1 MIAVRLVG
9 LVFGAAVVTAANAAS
24 QQPGRFQSVRGLVRD
39 TAGVPL
45 ESAEVLLGRYRAL
58 TNAQGTF
65 RLDSIPIGQYPITV
79 RLPGY
84 LAARSRVGVVATE
97 PTRLEYYLYPA
108 PPVLPEIV
116 VEGRRT
122 GIYGSVGDTSFRAL
136 EGATVQVLGNR
147 GGTALSDSMGRFAFP
162 DADHGVYL
170 VRATMPG
177 YGERRIFVEVPRGKG
192 KELSVLLAPAAAW
205 RTSRIVEQALQ
216 DLDRRLAWSLRR
228 SVMTRGELNRY
239 GSQSLCDLPRV
250 SGLAGRE
257 ATVIIDGETVLREWP
272 LCSIRVDEVELLEFG
287 DEICRDRSGSLATL
301 TGTYCSGTIRSV
313 GNAQRVLR
321 PGASSAVG
329 RGGGYVLIWR
339 RR

>member
-1 MIAVRLVG
+1 
-9 LVFGAAVVTAANAAS
+9 
-24 QQPGRFQSVRGLVRD
+24 VRD
-39 TAGVPL
+39 TAGLPL
-45 ESAEVLLGRYRAL
+45 EGAEVLLGSRRTA
-58 TNAQGTF
+58 TNAQGAF
-65 RLDSIPIGQYPITV
+65 RLDSVAPGQYPMTV

-84 LAARSRVGVVATE
+84 LAARSRVAVVATE
-97 PTRLEYYLYPA
+97 PTELEYYLYPA

-147 GGTALSDSMGRFAFP
+147 GATVRTDSLGRFAVP
-162 DADHGVYL
+162 DASHGVYL

-177 YGERRIFVEVPRGKG
+177 YGERRIFVEVARGKG
-192 KELSVLLAPAAAW
+192 KELSVLLAPSASW
-205 RTSRIVEQALQ
+205 GSSRIQGQALE

-228 SVMTRGELNRY
+228 SILTRSELTRY

-250 SGLAGRE
+250 SSLVGRE

-272 LCSIRVDEVELLEFG
+272 ICSIRVDEVELLEFG
-287 DEICRDRSGSLATL
+287 DEICRDRSGSLAAL
-301 TGTYCSGTIRSV
+301 TGTYCSGTVRSV
-313 GNAQRVLR
+313 RDGQRVLR
-321 PGASSAVG
+321 PGATGTVG
-329 RGGGYVLIWR
+329 RGGAFVLIWR